1 MPHFFTRF
9 YAATLAFVFA
19 FGSLQFS
26 AENLFQAYFSN
37 VLYAQDL
44 DDEVEVEEPA
54 PTPTGNSAESDNQSV
69 AAGKDLTFSTLGKAQ
84 SALTAQEMRGY
95 QSLYEMQ
102 AELFAECVA
111 KLKNWEGNG
120 GKTLAGICAEERRE
134 MNEQGVN
141 RLLIPDATGEQV
153 DQEELKGQWW
163 TMVTDYWFGKESG
176 LLPELKQ
183 DYTETLRSVTAPAAD
198 PENAELKK
206 ALENWYGRAN
216 SLGGSEFLWHYL
228 TKKSLHAVPFQQ
240 GIVTI
245 SNCPNPS
252 APIFANQDCV
262 KTEWKERTEQLKNQR
277 VKLIQKVE
285 GQLEAETGGNPD
297 EETRNNAKELIAW

>member
-1 MPHFFTRF
+1 MPHFFNRF
-9 YAATLAFVFA
+9 FGATLAFIFA

-26 AENLFQAYFSN
+26 AENLAERSLFLNAYANRS
-37 VLYAQDL
+37 QD
-44 DDEVEVEEPA
+44 VEVQA
-54 PTPTGNSAESDNQSV
+54 PTEPTETPTVNPSDRSVEQENVRGN
-69 AAGKDLTFSTLGKAQ
+69 TRFSTLTETQAE
-84 SALTAQEMRGY
+84 LTAQHMRGY

-111 KLKNWEGNG
+111 KLKSWDGVLRDPETKLAAGNDT
-120 GKTLAGICAEERRE
+120 KWPAGAVTDLDKICAEEFIE
-134 MNEQGVN
+134 MNEQGPQ
-141 RLLIPDATGEQV
+141 RLLLHDASAEQPATGQSEN
-153 DQEELKGQWW
+153 WW
-163 TMVTDYWFGKESG
+163 GDVLGYWFGKEGG

-183 DYTETLRSVTAPAAD
+183 TYTETLRSVTTPVAD
-198 PENAELKK
+198 SANADLKK

-262 KTEWKERTEQLKNQR
+262 KTEGC
-277 VKLIQKVE
+277 VS
-285 GQLEAETGGNPD
+285 
-297 EETRNNAKELIAW
+297 IACC